1 MKRRNKIIIAVITLI
16 LITGVIFGL
25 GIINKVKRFEIY
37 MAEVEI
43 HEVDLNTVKDGTF
56 TAVTDAGPIVVELIL
71 TVRDHK
77 ITDINLLKHRNGRG
91 QAASGIIEDII
102 EQQSLLVDSISGAT
116 LSSTVI
122 LDTVESAL
130 KQ

>member
-1 MKRRNKIIIAVITLI
+1 MKRRNIIILAVITVI
-16 LITGVIFGL
+16 LITGVVFGL
-25 GIINKVKRFEIY
+25 VIINKVKKFDIY

-43 HEVDLNTVKDGTF
+43 HEVDLNTVKDGTY
-56 TAVTDAGPIVVELIL
+56 AAATDAGPIVVELSV
-71 TVRDHK
+71 TVRDHQ
-77 ITDINLLKHRNGRG
+77 ITEINLLKHLNGRG
-91 QAASGIIEDII
+91 EAAFAIIEDII